1 MFGEGGGAIL
11 EILGVASE
19 KRGFSNLS
27 KSDQP
32 VWDFIHFEKTRPRT
46 LPHLMS
52 LIWVFYQICF
62 CHPSKP
68 CPPIWGSRHFLN
80 NEFSDPAKPYRPH
93 LDFLTFSKTKFSD
106 CFESYQPHSDCVHF
120 QKKRIPGPS
129 KPCQPH
135 VDLTRC
141 QKKISFW
148 FLPNRMNSMWI
159 LLRFG
164 NMDFRKFPKNL
175 SPSRISY
182 VFPKMIS
189 WIVPK
194 FISPTQDF
202 VVSRLECVF
211 RDLGGVKR

>member
-1 MFGEGGGAIL
+1 MPILDWLGGILGLFGRAGRGGGAIL

-106 CFESYQPHSDCVHF
+106 CFDSYQPHSDCVHF
-120 QKKRIPGPS
+120 QKKRIPVPS

-135 VDLTRC
+135 VDRTRC
-141 QKKISFW
+141 QKNVFLVPSKPHELDVDLVTFW
-148 FLPNRMNSMWI
+148 QHGFS
-159 LLRFG
+159 
-164 NMDFRKFPKNL
+164 K
-175 SPSRISY
+175 
-182 VFPKMIS
+182 
-189 WIVPK
+189 VPK
-194 FISPTQDF
+194 KSQP
-202 VVSRLECVF
+202 E
-211 RDLGGVKR
+211 

>member
-1 MFGEGGGAIL
+1 MVVAIL

-93 LDFLTFSKTKFSD
+93 LDVLTFSKTKFSD
-106 CFESYQPHSDCVHF
+106 CFDSYQPRSDCVHF
-120 QKKRIPGPS
+120 QKKGFR
-129 KPCQPH
+129 
-135 VDLTRC
+135 D
-141 QKKISFW
+141 
-148 FLPNRMNSMWI
+148 LPNLVSPMWI
-159 LLRFG
+159 LLDVKKNIFLVPSKPHELDV
-164 NMDFRKFPKNL
+164 DFVTFWQHGFSK
-175 SPSRISY
+175 
-182 VFPKMIS
+182 
-189 WIVPK
+189 VPK
-194 FISPTQDF
+194 KSQP
-202 VVSRLECVF
+202 E
-211 RDLGGVKR
+211 

>member
-1 MFGEGGGAIL
+1 MGLFGRAGRGGGAIL

-106 CFESYQPHSDCVHF
+106 CFDSYQPHSDCVHF

-141 QKKISFW
+141 QKNVFLVPSKPHELDVDLVTFW
-148 FLPNRMNSMWI
+148 QHGFSKVP
-159 LLRFG
+159 
-164 NMDFRKFPKNL
+164 RKSQP
-175 SPSRISY
+175 
-182 VFPKMIS
+182 
-189 WIVPK
+189 
-194 FISPTQDF
+194 
-202 VVSRLECVF
+202 E
-211 RDLGGVKR
+211 